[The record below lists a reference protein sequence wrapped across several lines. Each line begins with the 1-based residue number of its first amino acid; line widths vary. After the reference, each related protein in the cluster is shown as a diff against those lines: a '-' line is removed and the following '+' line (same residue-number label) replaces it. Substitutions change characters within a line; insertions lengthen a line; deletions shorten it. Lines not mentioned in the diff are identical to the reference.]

1 MTFYDVEM
9 PISREEFEHDPTES
23 IPFGPGTQPRTVL
36 QFLLNHPETAYT
48 QTELADAT
56 GIQRGSLGTVLS
68 RLESHDLVRHR
79 DRYWIIADD
88 DRLASVS
95 AASTGLRSV
104 AETYDDDWYAQNP
117 DWADSFDP
125 EQDAWTPDADRES
138 DSDTDTEDEE

>member
-1 MTFYDVEM
+1 M
-9 PISREEFEHDPTES
+9 PISRDEFEHGSAGS

-36 QFLLNHPETAYT
+36 QFLLKHPETAYT

-95 AASTGLRSV
+95 AASVGLRSV
-104 AETYDDDWYAQNP
+104 AETHDDDWYAQNP
-117 DWADSFDP
+117 DWADDFEP
-125 EQDAWTPDADRES
+125 EQDAWTPPDHDTP
-138 DSDTDTEDEE
+138 TDTEDDG